1 LRPFVEGTSIPPSAN
16 ATDEERLA
24 YKRKQIMAYTILR
37 DSVYDWLLDIF
48 EDLGHFDEDEDITST
63 DFMFDETYDAKNL
76 WDCIH
81 QLIPEY
87 IRF

>member
-1 LRPFVEGTSIPPSAN
+1 
-16 ATDEERLA
+16 
-24 YKRKQIMAYTILR
+24 MAYTILR

-48 EDLGHFDEDEDITST
+48 EDLGHFDEDEDITCT